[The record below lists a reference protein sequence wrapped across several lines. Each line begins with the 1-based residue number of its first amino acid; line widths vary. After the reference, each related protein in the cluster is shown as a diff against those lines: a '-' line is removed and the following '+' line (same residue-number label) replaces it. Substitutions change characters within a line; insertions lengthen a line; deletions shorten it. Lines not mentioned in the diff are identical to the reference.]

1 MIAFTICS
9 MGLIGIPPLM
19 GITSKWLI
27 SKAAV
32 ESQIPLAIVGIAA
45 LIVSALLTTLYLF
58 EIIIKAYFPAKS
70 KEELAEANKDV
81 KDPNGLMTIPM
92 LGLTAFS
99 VLFGIWPDPFIK
111 IFELISYG
119 VF

>member
-1 MIAFTICS
+1 

-32 ESQIPLAIVGIAA
+32 DCGDPVAVAGIVA
-45 LIVSALLTTLYLF
+45 LIASAVLTTLYLF
-58 EIIIKAYFPAKS
+58 EIIIKAYFPRKDIDVA
-70 KEELAEANKDV
+70 ELNKDV
-81 KDPNGLMTIPM
+81 KDPNGLMTVPM

-99 VLFGIWPDPFIK
+99 IIFGIFPTPFID
-111 IFELISYG
+111 
-119 VF
+119 VFQSIAAGLF